1 MLRILYGG
9 GLKCFMFD
17 ALRSQLKQ
25 HWPLITKYISLALFM
40 GCLSLAIPI
49 ISGRFIDHIIMD
61 YNTEIFVGFVI
72 AIAIT
77 NLLQMVLRY
86 VRAFVS
92 TKTESTLTYTV
103 SNALF
108 QKYFTASCTNLRD
121 SDSAATIDRI
131 SKDSHAVVRFFLS
144 NVVELFLQTLTIC
157 VSAAYILHI
166 DVLLSLIIFL
176 LIPLYI
182 LSFYMCR
189 KKMHVAKKE
198 YKQAV
203 NQYFSSYSVQV
214 NKLFFIK
221 RNSLAQEMDTRL
233 KAAFNLM
240 LGSSLKTVRTDYIFA
255 NANQFFIVIAYICI
269 TAIGGYRV
277 AMQTLTI
284 GVFTVINTYFNMI
297 IHSISY
303 FLNLASTYQ
312 EAKVSIER
320 IKETLSM
327 PDEATGSLQIDEIT
341 SIEVNNL
348 CVKYETKPILSLD
361 YCCFLRGKVYG
372 IVGENGSGKTT
383 LVNTLIGLCTGD
395 CFGEIS
401 YSGKSIKMLD
411 MKKMRRTK
419 ISYLEQEPTML
430 NMKGQEYL
438 MFGVE
443 ENSDTEKKQ
452 QNLLGLWNI
461 NYLANRELN
470 ENGTNLSGGER
481 KKLALVRAISKNA
494 DVFILDEPTAALDTK
509 AKETLI
515 ELLASNKTKSIII
528 VISHDP
534 VVLQA
539 CDSIFEIGGG
549 FIKRIQ

>member
-1 MLRILYGG
+1 
-9 GLKCFMFD
+9 
-17 ALRSQLKQ
+17 
-25 HWPLITKYISLALFM
+25 
-40 GCLSLAIPI
+40 
-49 ISGRFIDHIIMD
+49 
-61 YNTEIFVGFVI
+61 
-72 AIAIT
+72 
-77 NLLQMVLRY
+77 
-86 VRAFVS
+86 
-92 TKTESTLTYTV
+92 
-103 SNALF
+103 
-108 QKYFTASCTNLRD
+108 
-121 SDSAATIDRI
+121 
-131 SKDSHAVVRFFLS
+131 
-144 NVVELFLQTLTIC
+144 
-157 VSAAYILHI
+157 
-166 DVLLSLIIFL
+166 
-176 LIPLYI
+176 
-182 LSFYMCR
+182 
-189 KKMHVAKKE
+189 
-198 YKQAV
+198 
-203 NQYFSSYSVQV
+203 
-214 NKLFFIK
+214 
-221 RNSLAQEMDTRL
+221 
-233 KAAFNLM
+233 
-240 LGSSLKTVRTDYIFA
+240 
-255 NANQFFIVIAYICI
+255 
-269 TAIGGYRV
+269 
-277 AMQTLTI
+277 
-284 GVFTVINTYFNMI
+284 
-297 IHSISY
+297 
-303 FLNLASTYQ
+303 
-312 EAKVSIER
+312 
-320 IKETLSM
+320 M